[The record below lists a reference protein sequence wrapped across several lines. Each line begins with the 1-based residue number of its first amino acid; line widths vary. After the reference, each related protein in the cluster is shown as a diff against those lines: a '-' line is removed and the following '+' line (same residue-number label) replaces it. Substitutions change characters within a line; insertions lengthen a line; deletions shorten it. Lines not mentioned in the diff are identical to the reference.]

1 MINRKGVEFFM
12 TLTVKRKKDESK
24 EEMIARFRK
33 LFIEEGIIE
42 EFKKNTVYTKPSRK
56 RYIEK
61 KDKMKE
67 ARARRRHNY

>member
-1 MINRKGVEFFM
+1 MA
-12 TLTVKRKKDESK
+12 LTVKRKKDESK

-42 EFKKNTVYTKPSRK
+42 KFKEKTVYTKPSRK

-61 KDKMKE
+61 KDKIKE
-67 ARARRRHNY
+67 IRARKRLSY

>member
-1 MINRKGVEFFM
+1 MFNLKGGGVFM
-12 TLTVKRKKDESK
+12 ALTVKRKKDESK

-42 EFKKNTVYTKPSRK
+42 KFKEKTVYTKPSRK

-61 KDKMKE
+61 KDKIKE
-67 ARARRRHNY
+67 IRARKHQNY